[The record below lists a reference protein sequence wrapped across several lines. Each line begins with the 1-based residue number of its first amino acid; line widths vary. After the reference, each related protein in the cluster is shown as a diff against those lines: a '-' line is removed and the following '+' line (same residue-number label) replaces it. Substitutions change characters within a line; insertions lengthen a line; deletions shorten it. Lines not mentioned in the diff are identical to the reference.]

1 MLCMYFKTVFSVGS
15 KLYELHSIYD
25 NKNYTEPHA
34 YEETCLLLITLHL
47 AKSTRKTYTQIKVQ
61 MLLGSTYDIPWCFCR
76 GK

>member
-25 NKNYTEPHA
+25 NKNYTETHA

-47 AKSTRKTYTQIKVQ
+47 AKSTRKTYT
-61 MLLGSTYDIPWCFCR
+61 
-76 GK
+76 